1 MKIAR
6 DIMHEGVTCVY
17 VHNTATEA
25 AQMMAEL
32 NVGALPICGTDEK
45 LKGMV
50 TDRDLVLSVM
60 AKGENPDAFTMKE
73 LASKKLYYVTYDQ
86 TSDTVLSTM
95 MEHQIKRIP
104 VIENEELTG
113 IITLAD
119 VALELTDD
127 RMGELVEALSQN

>member
-25 AQMMAEL
+25 AQMIADL

-50 TDRDLVLSVM
+50 TDRDLVLSVL
-60 AKGENPDAFTMKE
+60 AKGENPDTFTMKE
-73 LASKKLYYVTYDQ
+73 LVTRKLYYVTYDQ

-95 MEHQIKRIP
+95 MEHQIKRVP
-104 VIENEELTG
+104 VIENDKLTG

-119 VALELTDD
+119 VALELPDD